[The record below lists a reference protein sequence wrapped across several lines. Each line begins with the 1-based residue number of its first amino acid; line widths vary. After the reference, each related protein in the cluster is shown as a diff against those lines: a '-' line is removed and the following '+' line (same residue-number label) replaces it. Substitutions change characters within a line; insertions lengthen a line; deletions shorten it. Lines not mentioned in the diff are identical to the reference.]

1 MRCGPLYILKGTEN
15 MRKIIIADATL
26 RMCEQSS
33 NALSFKEKIEIAKK
47 LDKLNADVIETAPIT
62 HGKTD
67 ILFLHTICPLIK
79 NSIISCPAGLDE
91 ESVCEA
97 YDAIK
102 TALRPRLHLLVP
114 VSTVQMEYIC
124 HKKPKFVLEMIEILT
139 KKATSLCSDVE
150 VSLLDATRA
159 EKSFLYQVAKK
170 AIECGAKTLT
180 LCDNAGEMLPDEF
193 EIFVKEFKDN
203 VPEYSNICLSAEC
216 SDSLSTA
223 VSCAVSCVKAGI
235 SQLKVTASQSLLPS
249 MSYVSKML
257 VRKSTE
263 LDISCGINMT
273 VIDNATDFIS
283 SLAQDKTIKTAGKTL
298 NVVSDEFTLN
308 NDDDI
313 TAVSSAVAQMG
324 YDLTD
329 EDLKNVYDEFKK
341 ISQSKAINTK
351 ELDAIVASVALQVPV
366 TYKLKSYV
374 VNNGNIITP
383 TAHIQL
389 EKNGEICE
397 GICLGDGPLDAAFS
411 AIDQIAGRAFELDD
425 FQLQSVTQS
434 SEAMAQAVVKLRSKG
449 KLYSA
454 KGISRDVI
462 GAGINAYISAVN
474 KICFEEEM

>member
-1 MRCGPLYILKGTEN
+1 

-26 RMCEQSS
+26 RMAQQSQTI
-33 NALSFKEKIEIAKK
+33 LSFKEKIEIAKK

-62 HGKTD
+62 NGKTD

-79 NSIISCPAGLDE
+79 NSIVSCPTGLDE
-91 ESVCEA
+91 DSVSEA

-102 TALRPRLHLLVP
+102 TALKPRLHILVP

-124 HKKPKFVLEMIEILT
+124 HKKPKFVLEMIETLT
-139 KKATSLCSDVE
+139 KKASSLCKDVE

-159 EKSFLYQVAKK
+159 EKSFLYEAAAK
-170 AIECGAKTLT
+170 AIENGAKTIT
-180 LCDNAGEMLPDEF
+180 LCDTAGEMLPDEF
-193 EIFVKEFKDN
+193 ESFVKDFYANVEKAKD
-203 VPEYSNICLSAEC
+203 ITLSVEC
-216 SDSLSTA
+216 SDILAMA
-223 VSCAVSCVKAGI
+223 VSCAVACIKEGI
-235 SQLKVTASQSLLPS
+235 GQLKVAVNSPLCPS
-249 MSYVSKML
+249 MSYVSKL
-257 VRKSTE
+257 VTRKSTE
-263 LDISCGINMT
+263 LDVSCEINMT
-273 VIDNATDFIS
+273 VVDNATEFIS
-283 SLAQDKTIKTAGKTL
+283 NLTQDKTERAVSKT
-298 NVVSDEFTLN
+298 VSVSAEDFTLSN
-308 NDDDI
+308 EDDI
-313 TAVSSAVAQMG
+313 SAVSSAVAQMG
-324 YDLTD
+324 YDLTE

-341 ISQSKAINTK
+341 ISQTRSINSR

-411 AIDQIAGRAFELDD
+411 AIEQIAGRPFELED
-425 FQLQSVTQS
+425 FNLQSVTES
-434 SEAMAQAVVKLRSKG
+434 SEAMAQAVVKLRSRG

-462 GAGINAYISAVN
+462 GAGINAYISALN

>member
-1 MRCGPLYILKGTEN
+1 

-26 RMCEQSS
+26 RMCEQASS
-33 NALSFKEKIEIAKK
+33 TLSFKEKIEIAKK
-47 LDKLNADVIETAPIT
+47 LDKLNADIIETAPIT

-79 NSIISCPAGLDE
+79 NSIISCPTGLDE
-91 ESVCEA
+91 ESVAEA

-102 TALRPRLHLLVP
+102 TALKPRLHILVP

-124 HKKPKFVLEMIEILT
+124 HKKPKFVLEMIEALT
-139 KKATSLCSDVE
+139 KKAVSLCNDVE

-159 EKSFLYQVAKK
+159 EKSFLYQAAQK
-170 AIECGAKTLT
+170 AIDTGAKTIT

-193 EIFVKEFKDN
+193 EGFVKEFKDN
-203 VPEYSNICLSAEC
+203 VKGLDNVSLSAEC
-216 SDSLSTA
+216 SDSLSMA
-223 VSCAVSCVKAGI
+223 VSCAVACVKAGA
-235 SQLKVTASQSLLPS
+235 SQLKVTAASSGLPS
-249 MSYVSKML
+249 MSYVSKLL

-263 LDISCGINMT
+263 LDVSCGINMT
-273 VIDNATDFIS
+273 VVDNATDFVS
-283 SLAQDKTIKTAGKTL
+283 NLAQDKSTKTSSKALT
-298 NVVSDEFTLN
+298 VVSEDFVLN

-324 YDLTD
+324 YDLTE

-341 ISQSKAINTK
+341 ISQTKAINTK

-389 EKNGEICE
+389 EKSGEICE

-411 AIDQIAGRAFELDD
+411 AIDQIAGRSFELDD

-462 GAGINAYISAVN
+462 GAGINAYISALN